1 MRKYLNVHNVPL
13 SMAVFLATDNYDY
26 EENTISVTKLIKP
39 VRQLVLASRVPE
51 SQALEDISG
60 LVKSRMGS
68 AIHDAIERSWVH
80 NKDAA
85 MKALGYPQRLIDK
98 VLINPDPD
106 AVTEDHIP
114 VYLEQR
120 SYREVMGYT
129 VSGKFDFV
137 AEGRVEDFKSTSTMA
152 WNSADKAEDYAL
164 QGSMYRWLNPKIVT
178 DDHMAINFLFTDFQP
193 FRAKADPNYPPHATP
208 QKLIPLKS
216 IEETDQFVRNKLTLL
231 ERFKDAPEEEL
242 PLCTDKELW
251 RKAPEWKYYKNPEK
265 RTRSTKNFKVD
276 EFGSENAAR
285 SAAYTRLAKDKNVGV
300 VVEVPGEVVACK
312 YCAAFPI
319 CSQKDALIA
328 DGSLKL

>member
-1 MRKYLNVHNVPL
+1 
-13 SMAVFLATDNYDY
+13 
-26 EENTISVTKLIKP
+26 
-39 VRQLVLASRVPE
+39 
-51 SQALEDISG
+51 
-60 LVKSRMGS
+60 
-68 AIHDAIERSWVH
+68 
-80 NKDAA
+80 
-85 MKALGYPQRLIDK
+85 
-98 VLINPDPD
+98 
-106 AVTEDHIP
+106 
-114 VYLEQR
+114 
-120 SYREVMGYT
+120 
-129 VSGKFDFV
+129 
-137 AEGRVEDFKSTSTMA
+137 MA